1 MVICGGSVHEYRGG
15 IICHD
20 QWDRRGFLF
29 STSIRNRYDFTY
41 RFLTWQFVVARYM
54 NTEVASYAMITGIE
68 GASFSL

>member
-29 STSIRNRYDFTY
+29 SLGIRNRYDFAY
-41 RFLTWQFVVARYM
+41 RFLSWLFGVALYI
-54 NTEVASYAMITGIE
+54 NTEAALFALIIGIE
-68 GASFSL
+68 GVSISL